1 MSANAETQ
9 TPQQPVKKSG
19 KRKRLLLLLT
29 LLFIIIAVAIGIYW
43 FLVLRH
49 FEETDDAYV
58 AGNQIQIMS
67 QVSGSVTKVWA
78 VRWYCKY
85 GISYRELQEM
95 LAERGVNVDH
105 STIYRWVQRY
115 APEMEKRLRW
125 YWRNPSDL
133 CPWHMDET
141 YVKVNGRWAYLYRAV
156 DSRGRTV
163 DFYLSSRRNSKAA
176 YRFLGKILNNV
187 KKWQIPRFINTDK
200 APAYGRALALLKREG
215 RCPSD
220 VEHRQIKYRNNVI
233 ECDHGKLKRIINATL
248 GFKSMKTAYATIK
261 GIEVMRALRK
271 GQASA
276 FYYGDPLG
284 EMRLVSRVFEM

>member
-1 MSANAETQ
+1 MELHMN
-9 TPQQPVKKSG
+9 PFKG
-19 KRKRLLLLLT
+19 
-29 LLFIIIAVAIGIYW
+29 
-43 FLVLRH
+43 RH
-49 FEETDDAYV
+49 FQRD
-58 AGNQIQIMS
+58 IIL
-67 QVSGSVTKVWA
+67 WA

-141 YVKVNGRWAYLYRAV
+141 YVKVNGRWGTGYPGPRQP
-156 DSRGRTV
+156 G
-163 DFYLSSRRNSKAA
+163 RNSSCIP
-176 YRFLGKILNNV
+176 FTVINNRSGRSRDSS
-187 KKWQIPRFINTDK
+187 PDK

-233 ECDHGKLKRIINATL
+233 ECDHGN
-248 GFKSMKTAYATIK
+248 
-261 GIEVMRALRK
+261 
-271 GQASA
+271 
-276 FYYGDPLG
+276 
-284 EMRLVSRVFEM
+284 